1 MMVQANYAQ
10 IPLQD
15 YAESASFGYS
25 MCVVLDRALPLVG
38 DCLKPIE
45 PVR

>member
-1 MMVQANYAQ
+1 MS
-10 IPLQD
+10 L
-15 YAESASFGYS
+15 GHS

-38 DCLKPIE
+38 DCLKAIE

>member
-15 YAESASFGYS
+15 YAESTSLGHS

-38 DCLKPIE
+38 DCLKAIK